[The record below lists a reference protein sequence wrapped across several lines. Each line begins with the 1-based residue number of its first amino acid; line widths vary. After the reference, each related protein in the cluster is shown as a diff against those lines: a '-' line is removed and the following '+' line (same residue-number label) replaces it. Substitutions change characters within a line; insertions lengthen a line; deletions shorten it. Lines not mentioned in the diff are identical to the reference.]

1 MKILPQALKQG
12 SLPSSAPTQD
22 GLRGAH
28 AEAERVESLYKL
40 VKKQHRGLEPGK
52 PTQPQL
58 RSGCLRFKPTY

>member
-1 MKILPQALKQG
+1 MKILPQALKHG
-12 SLPSSAPTQD
+12 SLPSPPQD

-28 AEAERVESLYKL
+28 AEAEHVESLCKL
-40 VKKQHRGLEPGK
+40 VKKQHRGLEPGR